1 MDRRPGIVFSI
12 RGVLLGLVLV
22 VAAPGFLLAQFPV
35 PTQSTKE
42 DPEPAQ
48 IHELVSKYCRLD
60 YEGARLDAKAWPK
73 FEPIV
78 WWKSNPA
85 FTQIDVVARYTVDI
99 PPDATK
105 GKYVVT
111 VHYRLLGTYDLT
123 TGYVRELEVSNQN
136 VDFLVSTE
144 NLEWRIADAENTSPH
159 LSRAAMLSWLNQQI
173 STTEDAAAK
182 ARLQDALKQLQ
193 AQSAS
198 PFAK

>member
-1 MDRRPGIVFSI
+1 VFSI
-12 RGVLLGLVLV
+12 RRVLLGLALV

-35 PTQSTKE
+35 PTQHVSE
-42 DPEPAQ
+42 DTEPAQ

-60 YEGARLDAKAWPK
+60 YEGARLDPQTWPK

-78 WWKSNPA
+78 WWKSNPNY
-85 FTQIDVVARYTVDI
+85 TQIDVVARYSVDI
-99 PPDATK
+99 PPEASK

-111 VHYRLLGTYDLT
+111 AHYRLLGTYDLK
-123 TGYVRELEVSNQN
+123 TGYVREPEVSNQN
-136 VDFLVSTE
+136 VDFLVSLE

-159 LSRAAMLSWLNQQI
+159 LSRAAMLKWVNEEI
-173 STTEDAAAK
+173 NTTQDKEAK
-182 ARLQDALKQLQ
+182 VRLQDALKQLQ

>member
-1 MDRRPGIVFSI
+1 VFSI
-12 RGVLLGLVLV
+12 RHFLLGLVFV
-22 VAAPGFLLAQFPV
+22 IAAPCLLLAQFPV
-35 PTQSTKE
+35 PTQTTKE

-60 YEGARLDAKAWPK
+60 YEGARLDAKAWAK

-85 FTQIDVVARYTVDI
+85 FTQIDVVARYSVDI

-105 GKYVVT
+105 GKYVVS
-111 VHYRLLGTYDLT
+111 VHYRLLGTYDLA
-123 TGYVRELEVSNQN
+123 TGYVREPQVSNQS
-136 VDFLVSTE
+136 VDFLVSSE

-182 ARLQDALKQLQ
+182 SRQQDALTQLQ
-193 AQSAS
+193 SQSAS